1 MMAKYVRPE
10 VEIIEVETADI
21 MAISMGEDEFE

>member
-1 MMAKYVRPE
+1 MAKYVRPE

>member
-1 MMAKYVRPE
+1 MMTKYVRPE

-21 MAISMGEDEFE
+21 MVISMGEDELE

>member
-1 MMAKYVRPE
+1 MMTKYVRPE